1 MARPEITGQKSGPHA
16 VGETTPR
23 RARAPPIGTSDA
35 SLRPRFGSIWRAV
48 DYSGR
53 SRARLY
59 QLAANHAGLFRK
71 DGKSTLVDFVI
82 LDQILDKLPVAKI
95 KD

>member
-16 VGETTPR
+16 VGTTT
-23 RARAPPIGTSDA
+23 PIGTSDA

-59 QLAANHAGLFRK
+59 QLAANHEGLFRK
-71 DGKSTLVDFVI
+71 DGRSTIVDFSV